1 MCVFLLMLRF
11 MLRLKEPESY
21 LQLSPLNQ
29 TLVSLFFQ
37 YHFYLMFGLFTFTVF
52 MVRLVSAPKDED
64 SKPKEQKVSVKILLH
79 YSGDLAAKFPYNQV
93 SYQKS
98 QVCFVGK
105 CLGSSVFDTSFAIYI
120 YPGGGGCCA

>member
-1 MCVFLLMLRF
+1 

-29 TLVSLFFQ
+29 TLVSLFSSTIFIWC
-37 YHFYLMFGLFTFTVF
+37 YLPAYGLFTFTVF
-52 MVRLVSAPKDED
+52 IVRLVSAPKDEG